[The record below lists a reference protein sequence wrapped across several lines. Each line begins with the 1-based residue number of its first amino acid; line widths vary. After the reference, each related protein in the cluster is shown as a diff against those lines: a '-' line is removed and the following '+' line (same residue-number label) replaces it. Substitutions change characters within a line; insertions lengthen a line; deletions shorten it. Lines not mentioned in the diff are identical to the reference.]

1 MDKKKNLGVVT
12 GAVALMVSVIALTV
26 AYATYS
32 SNVTIEGSG
41 TAAAAKWSVKFQNL
55 VGASNTGTTPTGT
68 LGNSGGFAVTA
79 RETSRPTLSSSGTS
93 ITNMGVEV
101 KTPGDYVYYVFD
113 IVNDGDFA
121 AEIDTGFAVPT
132 PTCTAGASST
142 NDDDD
147 DNVCGLLSY
156 TLNYYTPSTQTVG
169 SAVAT
174 GNTWAIGESK
184 TVILKLQYNTTNNQN
199 LLPTDD
205 VSIGNL
211 DITIPFIQSTAS

>member
-55 VGASNTGTTPTGT
+55 VGASNSGTTPTGT
-68 LGNSGGFAVTA
+68 LGNSGGFAVTS
-79 RETSRPTLSSSGTS
+79 RETSRPTLSQSGTS

-121 AEIDTGFAVPT
+121 AEIDTGFTMPT
-132 PTCTAGASST
+132 PSCTKGAT
-142 NDDDD
+142 GVDDDET
-147 DNVCGLLSY
+147 NVCGLLDY
-156 TLNYYTPSTQTVG
+156 TLNYYTPATQTVG
-169 SAVAT
+169 NAVSVGDT
-174 GNTWAIGESK
+174 YSIGQSR
-184 TVILKLQYNTTNNQN
+184 TVILKLQYNTTNDQT
-199 LLPTDD
+199 LLPKDD
-205 VSIGNL
+205 VTIGNL
-211 DITIPFIQSTAS
+211 DITIPFVQSLAS